1 MASFQSRYKAICGQ
15 LWGGEA
21 ERPLPDVLEYKQT
34 KEGAIAFPYE
44 SGHEHRFFHR
54 LAEVAT
60 ILEAGL
66 H

>member
-1 MASFQSRYKAICGQ
+1 M
-15 LWGGEA
+15 GGEA
-21 ERPLPDVLEYKQT
+21 EGLLPDVLEYKQT
-34 KEGAIAFPYE
+34 KDGAIAFPYE
-44 SGHEHRFFHR
+44 SGHEHRFLHR